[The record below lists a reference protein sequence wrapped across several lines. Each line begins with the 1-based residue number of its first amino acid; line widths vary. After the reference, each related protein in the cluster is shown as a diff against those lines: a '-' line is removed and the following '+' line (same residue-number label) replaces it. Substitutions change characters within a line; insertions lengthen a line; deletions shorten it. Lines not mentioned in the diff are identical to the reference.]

1 MNIPLVDLKAQYER
15 IKSEI
20 DKAVQG
26 VIQSGQFIL
35 GPEVEA
41 FESEVAAY

>member
-1 MNIPLVDLKAQYER
+1 MNIPLVDLRAQYER
-15 IKSEI
+15 IKGEI

-35 GPEVEA
+35 A
-41 FESEVAAY
+41 LR